1 MGGIEGRLFREF
13 AVTLSVAITISLAVS
28 LTTTPMMCAYLLA
41 PRREDR
47 HGRLYRAGE
56 QAFAA
61 ILDVYDRSLRRA
73 LQWPG
78 LVMLS
83 LLAALCFAVH
93 LFITL
98 PQGYIPEQD
107 NGLIWG
113 GIAFVILFFLL
124 AKFAYPT
131 IKKGM
136 DERAEKI
143 RTSIDEADQAKT
155 DAQRILDEYQRQLA
169 DARSESARI
178 IEEARQAADRLRQDL
193 KRQAETEVT
202 ELRARA
208 QEDIQAQVQRA
219 MADLQARVGEL
230 AIELAEKVVERSLDR
245 ETNMQLIEN
254 YINQVGSTR

>member
-1 MGGIEGRLFREF
+1 MRKALF
-13 AVTLSVAITISLAVS
+13 AV
-28 LTTTPMMCAYLLA
+28 
-41 PRREDR
+41 
-47 HGRLYRAGE
+47 
-56 QAFAA
+56 
-61 ILDVYDRSLRRA
+61 A
-73 LQWPG
+73 LGIGALG
-78 LVMLS
+78 LVGVS
-83 LLAALCFAVH
+83 SAPASAQTEQTQTTQPKPSTAAKECIDKLEKGGAIDDCQKAPSP
-93 LFITL
+93 IL
-98 PQGYIPEQD
+98 PATNE
-107 NGLIWG
+107 LIWG

-124 AKFAYPT
+124 AKFAYPG

-143 RTSIDEADQAKT
+143 RTSIDEAEHARSE
-155 DAQRILDEYQRQLA
+155 AGRILEEYQRQLA

-193 KRQAETEVT
+193 KRQAETEVN

-219 MADLQARVGEL
+219 MADLQSRVGEL

-254 YINQVGSTR
+254 YINQVGSAR

>member
-1 MGGIEGRLFREF
+1 MRRTVFAAVVVF
-13 AVTLSVAITISLAVS
+13 AVVVPAGPALAKEPTKAS
-28 LTTTPMMCAYLLA
+28 KECIEKLEKGGKIDDCQKA
-41 PRREDR
+41 PSP
-47 HGRLYRAGE
+47 
-56 QAFAA
+56 
-61 ILDVYDRSLRRA
+61 ILPA
-73 LQWPG
+73 
-78 LVMLS
+78 
-83 LLAALCFAVH
+83 
-93 LFITL
+93 TN
-98 PQGYIPEQD
+98 E
-107 NGLIWG
+107 LIWG
-113 GIAFVILFFLL
+113 ALSFVILFFVL
-124 AKFAYPT
+124 AKFAYPS

-143 RTSIDEADQAKT
+143 RTSIDEAEHARSE
-155 DAQRILDEYQRQLA
+155 AQRILEEYQRQLN
-169 DARSESARI
+169 DARSEAGRI

-193 KRQAETEVT
+193 KRQAETEVG

>member
-1 MGGIEGRLFREF
+1 MRRIF
-13 AVTLSVAITISLAVS
+13 AAA
-28 LTTTPMMCAYLLA
+28 LLA
-41 PRREDR
+41 LAIVVVPATAASAKPKGEAE
-47 HGRLYRAGE
+47 RACVEKLDAGGSIDDC
-56 QAFAA
+56 QKAPSP
-61 ILDVYDRSLRRA
+61 ILPA
-73 LQWPG
+73 
-78 LVMLS
+78 
-83 LLAALCFAVH
+83 
-93 LFITL
+93 TN
-98 PQGYIPEQD
+98 E
-107 NGLIWG
+107 LIWG

-136 DERAEKI
+136 DDRAEKI
-143 RTSIDEADQAKT
+143 RTSIDEAETAKT

-254 YINQVGSTR
+254 YINQVGAQR

>member
-1 MGGIEGRLFREF
+1 MF
-13 AVTLSVAITISLAVS
+13 AVAIGIGALGVVATSSAPAFAQTE
-28 LTTTPMMCAYLLA
+28 TTTTLA
-41 PRREDR
+41 KPKSAEKECIDKLQ
-47 HGRLYRAGE
+47 HGG
-56 QAFAA
+56 A
-61 ILDVYDRSLRRA
+61 IDDCQKAPS
-73 LQWPG
+73 P
-78 LVMLS
+78 
-83 LLAALCFAVH
+83 
-93 LFITL
+93 IL
-98 PQGYIPEQD
+98 PATNE
-107 NGLIWG
+107 LIWG

-136 DERAEKI
+136 DDRAEKI
-143 RTSIDEADQAKT
+143 RTSIDEAEHART

-193 KRQAETEVT
+193 KRQAETEVQ
-202 ELRARA
+202 ELRGRA

-219 MADLQARVGEL
+219 MADLQGRVGEL

-245 ETNMQLIEN
+245 ETNMQLIES

>member
-1 MGGIEGRLFREF
+1 MRIRTAPYIRTAAL
-13 AVTLSVAITISLAVS
+13 AVAIGLGALGV
-28 LTTTPMMCAYLLA
+28 AGGAAA
-41 PRREDR
+41 P
-47 HGRLYRAGE
+47 
-56 QAFAA
+56 AFAQTEPPTTQTSTPKPNTAAKECIDKLEKGGA
-61 ILDVYDRSLRRA
+61 IDDCQKAPS
-73 LQWPG
+73 P
-78 LVMLS
+78 
-83 LLAALCFAVH
+83 
-93 LFITL
+93 IL
-98 PQGYIPEQD
+98 PATNE
-107 NGLIWG
+107 LIWG

-136 DERAEKI
+136 DDRAEKI
-143 RTSIDEADQAKT
+143 RTSIDEAENART
-155 DAQRILDEYQRQLA
+155 DAHRILEEYQRQLA

-193 KRQAETEVT
+193 KRQAETEVG

-254 YINQVGSTR
+254 YINQVGAQR